1 MTSQRK
7 RIGPYRLLKQI
18 GQGGMGVVYQ
28 AVHEVLQREVAI
40 KELLGSGSKD
50 KEAMER
56 FRREGMALAQLRHES
71 VVGIHD
77 LFVAREKLY
86 MVLEFV
92 NGCTL
97 RELLEKGP
105 LPWDVAAIIGMRLA
119 SALEHA
125 HHHQVIHR
133 DLKPANVMVSR
144 SGEVKLMDFGIARDQ
159 TLSTLTGTGLAMGTP
174 MYMAPEVITG
184 NKADGQTDLYS
195 LGVLLYE
202 CVSGQRPYSGV
213 QPEKIFKAIL
223 TGKHPPLQKASKNV
237 PKQLAKI
244 IERCMK
250 VDPKKRFATAADL
263 RVELELFLVEC
274 GARANHRQRIIG
286 YLHAEQ
292 KISETEALTC
302 INAADLMMTSQAEV
316 KAPGP
321 SPLRVLAAAA
331 SVALAIGAWFAAQ
344 RPEMLTS
351 LLGR

>member
-1 MTSQRK
+1 MGTQRK
-7 RIGPYRLLKQI
+7 RIGPYRIKKQI
-18 GQGGMGVVYQ
+18 GQGGMGVVYE

-40 KELLGSGSKD
+40 KELLGSSRKD

-92 NGCTL
+92 NGLNL

-105 LPWDVAAIIGMRLA
+105 LPWDVAAIVGMRLA

-184 NKADGQTDLYS
+184 NKADGQTDIYS

-223 TGKHPPLQKASKNV
+223 TGKHTPLQKAAKSV
-237 PKQLAKI
+237 PKQLSKI

-250 VDPKKRFATAADL
+250 VDPKKRFANAAEL
-263 RVELELFLVEC
+263 RVALEMFLVEC

-286 YLHAEQ
+286 YLHSEGR
-292 KISETEALTC
+292 ISETEALTC
-302 INAADLMMTSQAEV
+302 INAADLVLTSHSEV

-321 SPLRVLAAAA
+321 SLWRIAAAAA
-331 SVALAIGAWFAAQ
+331 SVAGAIGAWYASQ
-344 RPEMLTS
+344 RPDAIAT
-351 LLGR
+351 LLGK